1 MQNLLPDWAP
11 NVHPMLVH
19 FPIVLFTLAVFF
31 DFVNLLWRKDWLRNS
46 VMMMFTFAP
55 LAGLVTYLSGRQA
68 VDSVWVPMNAELTA
82 SYHADWALYTL
93 LYFCFYTAIRAF
105 LFWKKIDSKRFVAI
119 SLFLAGLAGCALMAK
134 TADLGGKLVYKY
146 GVGTKKGK

>member
-19 FPIVLFTLAVFF
+19 FPIAIIILAVFL
-31 DFVNLLWRKDWLRNS
+31 DFVYLIWKKDWLRNS
-46 VMMMFTFAP
+46 VMALFPFAV
-55 LAGLVTYLSGRQA
+55 LAGLVTYLSGKQA
-68 VDSVWVPMNAELTA
+68 IDSVSVPMNAELTA

-93 LYFCFYTAIRAF
+93 LYFSCYTAIRAF
-105 LFWKKIDSKRFVAI
+105 LFWKKIDGKRFIAI
-119 SLFLAGLAGCALMAK
+119 LLFLAGLAGCALLAK

-146 GVGTKKGK
+146 GVGTQKGK

>member
-19 FPIVLFTLAVFF
+19 FPIAIIILAVFL
-31 DFVNLLWRKDWLRNS
+31 DFVYLVWKKEWLRNS
-46 VMMMFTFAP
+46 VMTLFAFAV
-55 LAGLVTYLSGRQA
+55 LAGLVTYLSGKQA
-68 VDSVWVPMNAELTA
+68 VDSVSVPMNAELTA

-93 LYFCFYTAIRAF
+93 LYFSSYAAIRAF
-105 LFWKKIDSKRFVAI
+105 LFWKKIDGKRFI
-119 SLFLAGLAGCALMAK
+119 SILLFVAGLTGCALLAK

-146 GVGTKKGK
+146 GVGTQKVK

>member
-19 FPIVLFTLAVFF
+19 FPIAIIILAVFL
-31 DFVNLLWRKDWLRNS
+31 DFVYLIWKKDWLRNS
-46 VMMMFTFAP
+46 VMTLFAFAV
-55 LAGLVTYLSGRQA
+55 LASLVTYLSGRQA
-68 VDSVWVPMNAELTA
+68 VDSVSVPMNAELTA

-93 LYFCFYTAIRAF
+93 LYFSSYTAIRAF
-105 LFWKKIDSKRFVAI
+105 LSWKKIEGKRFI
-119 SLFLAGLAGCALMAK
+119 TILLFLAGLAGCALLAK

-146 GVGTKKGK
+146 GVGTQKAK

>member
-19 FPIVLFTLAVFF
+19 FPIAIIITAVFL
-31 DFVNLLWRKDWLRNS
+31 DFIYLIWKKDWLRNS
-46 VMMMFTFAP
+46 VMTLFAFAV
-55 LAGLVTYLSGRQA
+55 LAGLVTYLSGKQA
-68 VDSVWVPMNAELTA
+68 VDSVSVPMNAELTA

-93 LYFCFYTAIRAF
+93 LYLSSYTAIRAF
-105 LFWKKIDSKRFVAI
+105 FFWKKIDGKRFIAI
-119 SLFLAGLAGCALMAK
+119 LLFLAGLAGCALLAK

-146 GVGTKKGK
+146 GVGTQKVK